1 MKKYFYIIGFI
12 LFSCNRP
19 EHRQDS
25 TDHQIDKRFYAYLA
39 EWYYLQELYKNQPAL
54 LKDSLLQAANQ
65 VLLQQFNL
73 TSEQIKT
80 MSDAAYQT
88 PESYQKLLDSVK
100 SYVNLKY
107 LN

>member
-1 MKKYFYIIGFI
+1 MKKYYYLICFI

-19 EHRQDS
+19 EPWHDS
-25 TDHQIDKRFYAYLA
+25 TNHQIDKKFYAYLA
-39 EWYYLQELYKNQPAL
+39 EWYYLQELYKTQPAL
-54 LKDSLLQAANQ
+54 LKDSLMQSANQ
-65 VLLQQFNL
+65 ELLQQFNL
-73 TSEQIKT
+73 TSEQIKK

-100 SYVNLKY
+100 SYVTLKY